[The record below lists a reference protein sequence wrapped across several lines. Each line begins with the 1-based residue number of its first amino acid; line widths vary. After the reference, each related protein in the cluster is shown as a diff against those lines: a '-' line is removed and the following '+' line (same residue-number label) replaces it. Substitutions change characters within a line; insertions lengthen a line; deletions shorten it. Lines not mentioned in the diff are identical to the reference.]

1 MTRAFFYLN
10 LILSIALN
18 LTILTLDMTPVMVLE
33 SINQQG
39 SPPMTNPD
47 SFIHITH
54 LDQVAIVTLKYAR
67 KCNAINGAMSNA
79 LIDAQQAVSADDAF
93 GAVVLTGAGS
103 SFRAGGDIGS
113 MRERLE
119 VPCGKVGFNG
129 WKWQKQTHRLI
140 STIYHMDKPVTAA
153 MNGAAIFNYAED
165 R

>member
-33 SINQQG
+33 SINHQG
-39 SPPMTNPD
+39 SPLMTNPD
-47 SFIHITH
+47 SFVHITH
-54 LDQVAIVTLKYAR
+54 LDQVAIVTLKCAK
-67 KCNAINGAMSNA
+67 KCNA

-113 MRERLE
+113 IRERLE
-119 VPCGKVGFNG
+119 APRGRVWFNG
-129 WKWQKQTHRLI
+129 WKRQKQTHRLI
-140 STIYHMDKPVTAA
+140 STIYHMGKPVTAA
-153 MNGAAIFNYAED
+153 VNGAAIFNYAED

>member
-1 MTRAFFYLN
+1 MTRTFFYLN

-18 LTILTLDMTPVMVLE
+18 LTILTLDMTPVMALE
-33 SINQQG
+33 SINHQG
-39 SPPMTNPD
+39 SPLMTNPD

-54 LDQVAIVTLKYAR
+54 LDQVAIVTLKCAK
-67 KCNAINGAMSNA
+67 KCNA

-113 MRERLE
+113 MRKRLE
-119 VPCGKVGFNG
+119 APRGRVWFNG
-129 WKWQKQTHRLI
+129 WKRQKQTHRPI
-140 STIYHMDKPVTAA
+140 STIYHMGKPVTAA
-153 MNGAAIFNYAED
+153 VNGAAIFNYAED